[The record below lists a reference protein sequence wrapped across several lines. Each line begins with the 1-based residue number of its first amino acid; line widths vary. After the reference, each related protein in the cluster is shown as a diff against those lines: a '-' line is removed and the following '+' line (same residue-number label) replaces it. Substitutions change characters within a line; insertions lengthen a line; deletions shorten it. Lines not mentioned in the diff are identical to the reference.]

1 MRKKRVYKKFHQP
14 DVVHGRVE
22 LGRFINYVMKD
33 GKKSTAEKLVYSAF
47 DKIKETT
54 KEEPMVVFERA
65 LENVMPL
72 LEVASKRVGG
82 ANYQV
87 PREVRPERRFVLA
100 LRWIIGAARAKKG
113 KGMADKLADEIIAA
127 SKNEGNAIKK
137 KLDMHRMAEANRA
150 FAHFA
155 TIKKIYIVCPDS
167 IRSKKLATSASSRTS
182 MPARPPFPN
191 ACFFIPAFRTRSAKC
206 TRATR

>member
-47 DKIKETT
+47 DKIKTIT

-65 LENVMPL
+65 LENTMPL

-87 PREVRPERRFVLA
+87 PREVRPERRFILA

-113 KGMADKLADEIIAA
+113 KGMADKLAEEIIAA

-155 TIKKIYIVCPDS
+155 
-167 IRSKKLATSASSRTS
+167 R
-182 MPARPPFPN
+182 
-191 ACFFIPAFRTRSAKC
+191 
-206 TRATR
+206 

>member
-1 MRKKRVYKKFHQP
+1 MRKKRVYKKYHTP

-33 GKKSTAEKLVYSAF
+33 GKKSTAERLVYTAF
-47 DKIKETT
+47 DKVKEVT
-54 KEEPMVVFERA
+54 KEDPLVVFDRA
-65 LENVMPL
+65 MENVMPL

-113 KGMADKLADEIIAA
+113 KGMADKLAEEIIAA

-155 TIKKIYIVCPDS
+155 
-167 IRSKKLATSASSRTS
+167 R
-182 MPARPPFPN
+182 
-191 ACFFIPAFRTRSAKC
+191 
-206 TRATR
+206 